1 MMQMRDRHI
10 LHVSRQPENTGM
22 PDVAAGYVFF
32 IS

>member
-1 MMQMRDRHI
+1 MIYMKDRHI
-10 LHVSRQPENTGM
+10 LQMSRQPENTGM